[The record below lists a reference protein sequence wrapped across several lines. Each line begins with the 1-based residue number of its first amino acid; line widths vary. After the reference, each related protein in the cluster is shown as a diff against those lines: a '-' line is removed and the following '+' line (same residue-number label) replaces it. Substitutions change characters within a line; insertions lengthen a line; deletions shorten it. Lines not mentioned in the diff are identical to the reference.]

1 MNEDYDL
8 EEKAHDARRAL
19 ERGRDEHLEQ
29 AQQMDDFLSLLGKVD
44 ELLAKIRRLQEEKE
58 ELQQQLDEEKDKNQ
72 TLEMKLVEMN
82 KLSAGV
88 AKKASE
94 SDLLS
99 ALQTYANRSK
109 RKTADKRAFA
119 KSAILEI
126 AIANKLDLPEYLKTS
141 IESLDDEQTDSK
153 SMTVQGDFVVE
164 KKVTHEIGKIEK
176 GGIGVKVE
184 AEE

>member
-1 MNEDYDL
+1 MTQDFDF
-8 EEKAHDARRAL
+8 EEMAHDARRAL
-19 ERGRDEHLEQ
+19 ERGREELLER
-29 AQQMDDFLSLLGKVD
+29 AEQMDGFLRLLGKID
-44 ELLAKIRRLQEEKE
+44 ELLAKNRRLQEEIE
-58 ELQQQLDEEKDKNQ
+58 EMQQLLDEEKDKNQ

-99 ALQTYANRSK
+99 ALQIYANRSK

-126 AIANKLDLPEYLKTS
+126 ANANKLELPEYLKTS
-141 IESLDDEQTDSK
+141 IESLDDEQPDPK

>member
-1 MNEDYDL
+1 MTQDFDL

-44 ELLAKIRRLQEEKE
+44 ELLAKIRRLQEEID

-82 KLSAGV
+82 RLSTGM
-88 AKKASE
+88 AKKTSE
-94 SDLLS
+94 DDLVK

-126 AIANKLDLPEYLKTS
+126 ANANKLELPEDLKIV
-141 IESLDDEQTDSK
+141 IESLDDEQTDPK
-153 SMTVQGDFVVE
+153 VVNVNGNYNDIHDNDHVDMHD
-164 KKVTHEIGKIEK
+164 KQKADNGRK
-176 GGIGVKVE
+176 
-184 AEE
+184 